1 MARRE
6 MSFETF
12 TDYLWLGIS
21 RAVGFMIFGFFA
33 IVAFSQSWEIARE
46 SADFFQM
53 CAIPWLTVVM
63 WFRSRDW
70 QFTALTFWVADGVL
84 GSLVEIA
91 DMMIEK
97 FA

>member
-12 TDYLWLGIS
+12 TDYLCIGIS
-21 RAVGFMIFGFFA
+21 WAVGFMIFGFFVIA
-33 IVAFSQSWEIARE
+33 AFSQSWEIARE

-53 CAIPWLTVVM
+53 CAIPWLTVAM
-63 WFRSRDW
+63 WFRSWDW
-70 QFTALTFWVADGVL
+70 KFAVLTFWVADGLL